1 MLKKVF
7 MLYVFIVSALYTIQ
21 YLGGNKE
28 NMSTMR
34 LQSTAN
40 YPYGFA
46 IHMPTN
52 YAVNNAIKTYRSNYH
67 QSKHI
72 MKQSAMTTTQ
82 EPQPHNSCT
91 LLPRE
96 L

>member
-7 MLYVFIVSALYTIQ
+7 ILYVVVVLALQ
-21 YLGGNKE
+21 YFACNKE

-34 LQSTAN
+34 LHPTTN

-46 IHMPTN
+46 THIPTN
-52 YAVNNAIKTYRSNYH
+52 YAINNARKTYRDNYKK
-67 QSKHI
+67 SKDI
-72 MKQSAMTTTQ
+72 IKQSTDITDP
-82 EPQPHNSCT
+82 EPQPHNTCT

-96 L
+96 F